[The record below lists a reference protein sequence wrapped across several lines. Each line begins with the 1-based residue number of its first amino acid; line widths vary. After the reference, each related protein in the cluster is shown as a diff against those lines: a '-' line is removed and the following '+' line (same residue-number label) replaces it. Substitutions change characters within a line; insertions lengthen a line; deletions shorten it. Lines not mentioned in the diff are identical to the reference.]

1 MERERKLKRAQTKA
15 SERAGKKTRGDWG
28 RGWNRLGSVAGRERL
43 GDETSVSEQKGVMQ
57 FRRFRRFR
65 GSAGCSSAD

>member
-28 RGWNRLGSVAGRERL
+28 RRWNRLGSV
-43 GDETSVSEQKGVMQ
+43 
-57 FRRFRRFR
+57 
-65 GSAGCSSAD
+65 GSAGSAVPRAAVSRISLTGNGSMWPNVS